1 MRRLVL
7 TALLLTAGFSFA
19 QTKNASSNPDRYE
32 FGFNSGGK
40 LRMELGAGDVEIV
53 GGKEN
58 KVIVTYTT
66 SKPEQAKD
74 VRVEADMKDSW
85 GTLKVHGPH
94 NNFHYKIEI
103 PEKTNLYVR
112 MSAGDLRI
120 SGIEG
125 NKDVES
131 HAGDLTIKL
140 DDPKK
145 YGEVD
150 ASVRMGDLSLPAF
163 GVSKGGI
170 GRSWRKNE
178 KGEYRLHVHLGAGD
192 LTVE

>member
-1 MRRLVL
+1 MCRIVIALLVL
-7 TALLLTAGFSFA
+7 TATFTFA
-19 QTKNASSNPDRYE
+19 QAKNTSTEPDRYE
-32 FGFNSGGK
+32 FAFNSGGK

-53 GGKEN
+53 GSKEN
-58 KVIVTYTT
+58 KVVVTYTT
-66 SKPEQAKD
+66 SKPEQSKE
-74 VRVEADMKDSW
+74 VKVEADMKDSW

-94 NNFHYKIEI
+94 NNFHYTIQV

-112 MSAGDLRI
+112 ISAGDLKI

-140 DDPKK
+140 DDPAK

-150 ASVRMGDLSLPAF
+150 TSVKVGDLNLPAF
-163 GVSKGGI
+163 NVSKGGMF
-170 GRSWRKNE
+170 RCWKRNE
-178 KGEYRLHVHLGAGD
+178 KGEYRLHAHLGAGD
-192 LTVE
+192 LTVR

>member
-7 TALLLTAGFSFA
+7 TAFLLTAALGFA
-19 QTKNASSNPDRYE
+19 QTKSASTDPDRYE

-53 GGKEN
+53 GGKED

-74 VRVEADMKDSW
+74 VRVQADMKGTW
-85 GTLKVHGPH
+85 GTVKVHGPN
-94 NNFHYKIEI
+94 NNFRYTIQV
-103 PEKTNLYVR
+103 PEKTSLYVR
-112 MSAGDLRI
+112 MSAGDLKV

-131 HAGDLTIKL
+131 HAGDLTIQL
-140 DDPKK
+140 DDPKR

-150 ASVRMGDLSLPAF
+150 ASVTMGDLSLPAF
-163 GVSKGGI
+163 NVSKGGI
-170 GRSWRKNE
+170 GRSWKRNE

-192 LTVE
+192 LTVR

>member
-1 MRRLVL
+1 MQRIAMIALVL
-7 TALLLTAGFSFA
+7 SAAVSFA
-19 QTKNASSNPDRYE
+19 QTKNISTDSQRYE

-40 LRMELGAGDVEIV
+40 LKMELGAGDVEII

-66 SKPEQAKD
+66 SKPEQAKG
-74 VRVEADMKDSW
+74 VKVEADMKDSW

-94 NNFHYKIEI
+94 NNFRYTIQI

-112 MSAGDLRI
+112 LSAGDLKI
-120 SGIEG
+120 SGVEG

-131 HAGDLTIKL
+131 HAGDLTITL
-140 DDPKK
+140 NDPTK

-150 ASVRMGDLSLPAF
+150 ASVKVGDLNLPAF
-163 GVSKGGI
+163 NVSKGGMF
-170 GRSWRKNE
+170 RSWKRSE
-178 KGEYRLHVHLGAGD
+178 KGEYRLHAHLGTGD
-192 LTVE
+192 LTIR

>member
-1 MRRLVL
+1 MRRIAMV
-7 TALLLTAGFSFA
+7 ALFLFATLGFA
-19 QTKNASSNPDRYE
+19 QTKNTSTTPDRYE

-53 GGKEN
+53 GSKEN
-58 KVIVTYTT
+58 EVIVTYTT

-74 VRVEADMKDSW
+74 VRVEADMKDAW

-94 NNFHYKIEI
+94 NNFHYTIQI

-112 MSAGDLRI
+112 ISAGDLKI

-131 HAGDLTIKL
+131 HAGDLTIAL

-150 ASVRMGDLSLPAF
+150 ASVKVGDLNLPAF
-163 GVSKGGI
+163 NVSKGGMF
-170 GRSWRKNE
+170 RSWKRSE
-178 KGEYRLHVHLGAGD
+178 KGEYQLHAHLGAGD
-192 LTVE
+192 LTVR

>member
-1 MRRLVL
+1 MQRIAMIALVL
-7 TALLLTAGFSFA
+7 SAAVSFA
-19 QTKNASSNPDRYE
+19 QTKNISTDSQRYE

-40 LRMELGAGDVEIV
+40 LKMELGAGDVEII

-66 SKPEQAKD
+66 SKPEQAKG
-74 VRVEADMKDSW
+74 VKVEADMKDSW

-94 NNFHYKIEI
+94 NNFRYTIQI

-112 MSAGDLRI
+112 LSAGDLKI
-120 SGIEG
+120 SGVEG

-131 HAGDLTIKL
+131 HAGDLTITL
-140 DDPKK
+140 DDSTK

-150 ASVRMGDLSLPAF
+150 ASVKVGDLNLPAF
-163 GVSKGGI
+163 NVSKGGMF
-170 GRSWRKNE
+170 RSWKRSE
-178 KGEYRLHVHLGAGD
+178 KGEYRLHAHLGTGD
-192 LTVE
+192 LTIR

>member
-7 TALLLTAGFSFA
+7 AVLLLTAALSFA
-19 QTKNASSNPDRYE
+19 QTKSASTDPDRYE
-32 FGFNSGGK
+32 FGFQSGGK

-53 GGKEN
+53 GGKED

-66 SKPEQAKD
+66 SKPEQIKD
-74 VRVEADMKDSW
+74 VRVEADMKGTW

-94 NNFHYKIEI
+94 NNFRYTIQI
-103 PEKTNLYVR
+103 PEKTSLYVR

-131 HAGDLTIKL
+131 HAGDLTIQL

-163 GVSKGGI
+163 NVSKGGMF
-170 GRSWRKNE
+170 RSWKRNE

-192 LTVE
+192 LTVR